1 MAVAAKQSEAMPS
14 GRQRLLEAA
23 AAGFAEGGYSGTSI
37 ATIARTAGM
46 SKSTVFHHFPSKE
59 ALYLAVIGDAVAD
72 FGQRLDHALSAS
84 DDIATTLRIF
94 QREHIRHMDRHRQV
108 VRLILRELQDPALE
122 HKRPLIIELLSTNF
136 TRLVDRLEAAR
147 RDGRIR
153 PTANCP
159 VAALVLFATN
169 AFFFQHAGELGAL
182 PGLEVSGRSDDFAE
196 AVVDVL
202 HNGLAPDDSTG
213 ATT

>member
-1 MAVAAKQSEAMPS
+1 MAVAGRHREETPS

-23 AAGFAEGGYSGTSI
+23 AASFASGGYAGTSI
-37 ATIARTAGM
+37 AAIASAAEM

-84 DDIATTLRIF
+84 GDIATALKVF

-136 TRLVDRLEAAR
+136 TRLVGRLESAR
-147 RDGRIR
+147 REGQIR
-153 PTANCP
+153 QTANSP

-169 AFFFQHAGELGAL
+169 AFFFQHARELSEL
-182 PGLEVSGRSDDFAE
+182 SGLELTGRPDDFAE
-196 AVVDVL
+196 AVIDIL
-202 HNGLAPDDSTG
+202 YNGLAPHDPNG
-213 ATT
+213 AAT

>member
-1 MAVAAKQSEAMPS
+1 MAVTARQSEETVS
-14 GRQRLLEAA
+14 GRERLLEAA
-23 AAGFAEGGYSGTSI
+23 GASFAVGGYAGTSI
-37 ATIARTAGM
+37 AEIARAAGM

-72 FGQRLDHALSAS
+72 FGQRLEHALSVS
-84 DDIATTLRIF
+84 GDIAAALKIF

-136 TRLVDRLEAAR
+136 TRLVDRLESAR
-147 RDGRIR
+147 QAGRVR
-153 PTANCP
+153 QTADCP

-169 AFFFQHAGELGAL
+169 AFFFQHAGELAAL
-182 PGLEVSGRSDDFAE
+182 PGLNITGRPDDFSE
-196 AVVDVL
+196 AVIDIL
-202 HNGLAPDDSTG
+202 YNGLAPEDPNG
-213 ATT
+213 AAK